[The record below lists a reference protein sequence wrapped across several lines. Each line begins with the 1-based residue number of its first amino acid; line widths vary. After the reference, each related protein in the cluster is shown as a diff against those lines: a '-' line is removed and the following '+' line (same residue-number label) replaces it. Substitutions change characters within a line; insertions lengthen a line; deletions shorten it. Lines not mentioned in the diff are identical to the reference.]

1 MFTIPKPSRSV
12 TPAQWLIGQ
21 FLDTDPEEFSSEV
34 SHLDG
39 SNAPQPGPCGS
50 VFVQPMF
57 TLKSLADAGETM
69 TVAASDYADP
79 DGRLL

>member
-1 MFTIPKPSRSV
+1 MFAVPKTPRPV
-12 TPAQWLIGQ
+12 TPAQWLIGH
-21 FLDTDPEEFSSEV
+21 FLDTDPEAFSSEV
-34 SHLDG
+34 SRLDG
-39 SNAPQPGPCGS
+39 AEIPQPGPCGS

-57 TLKSLADAGETM
+57 TLKDLADAGETM